1 MLNNED
7 KEKIIKY
14 IDKIN
19 YEILDRFHRNIN
31 VRMPKKHVMDDII
44 KTTVNKFTLESKI
57 IITKVYNL
65 MADRTLAEPMFQ
77 NANNGAAFYKMDV
90 EEELNE
96 KFNFEIPSKIEYE
109 ESERKINEWIKAGII
124 TIIGGVISI
133 SLKKASPIIA
143 AVVIAGIMTVINK
156 NKENNKKEDLT
167 ALVKEYLESVKQSL
181 LSWVDSIAEYYDERV
196 NELKKELEN
205 KNNSLIFLSLYIYIM
220 IKKLRRTKWKIKKI
234 L

>member
-1 MLNNED
+1 MLS
-7 KEKIIKY
+7 KEEKKKIEEHIAKLTNDILSDARNSVNSGVSKKKII
-14 IDKIN
+14 
-19 YEILDRFHRNIN
+19 
-31 VRMPKKHVMDDII
+31 DDCIMY
-44 KTTVNKFTLESKI
+44 TVSKFTPESKMLLSS
-57 IITKVYNL
+57 VYNML
-65 MADRTLAEPMFQ
+65 MERTLKEEFFTNSHNKAS
-77 NANNGAAFYKMDV
+77 FYEMNIFK
-90 EEELNE
+90 ELNE

-109 ESERKINEWIKAGII
+109 ESERKINEWKEAGIITI
-124 TIIGGVISI
+124 TIIGGVIISI

-205 KNNSLIFLSLYIYIM
+205 KN
-220 IKKLRRTKWKIKKI
+220 K
-234 L
+234 

>member
-31 VRMPKKHVMDDII
+31 VGMPKKHVMDDII

-133 SLKKASPIIA
+133 SLKKASPIIV

-205 KNNSLIFLSLYIYIM
+205 KN
-220 IKKLRRTKWKIKKI
+220 K
-234 L
+234 

>member
-1 MLNNED
+1 MLS
-7 KEKIIKY
+7 KEEKKKIGEHIAKLTNDILSDTINSVNSGVSKKKII
-14 IDKIN
+14 
-19 YEILDRFHRNIN
+19 
-31 VRMPKKHVMDDII
+31 DDCIMY
-44 KTTVNKFTLESKI
+44 TVSKFTPESKMLLSS
-57 IITKVYNL
+57 VYNML
-65 MADRTLAEPMFQ
+65 MERTLKEEFFTNSHNKAS
-77 NANNGAAFYKMDV
+77 FYEMNIFK
-90 EEELNE
+90 ELNE

-133 SLKKASPIIA
+133 SLKKASPIIV

-205 KNNSLIFLSLYIYIM
+205 KN
-220 IKKLRRTKWKIKKI
+220 K
-234 L
+234 

>member
-1 MLNNED
+1 MLS
-7 KEKIIKY
+7 KEEKNKIEEHIAKLTNDILSDARNSINSGVSEKKII
-14 IDKIN
+14 
-19 YEILDRFHRNIN
+19 
-31 VRMPKKHVMDDII
+31 DDCIMYTI
-44 KTTVNKFTLESKI
+44 SKFTPESKMLLSS
-57 IITKVYNL
+57 VYNML
-65 MADRTLAEPMFQ
+65 MERTLKEEFFTNSHNKAS
-77 NANNGAAFYKMDV
+77 FYEMNIFK
-90 EEELNE
+90 ELKE
-96 KFNFEIPSKIEYE
+96 KFNFEIHSKIEYE

-167 ALVKEYLESVKQSL
+167 ALVKEYLESVKQSI

-205 KNNSLIFLSLYIYIM
+205 KN
-220 IKKLRRTKWKIKKI
+220 K
-234 L
+234 

>member
-1 MLNNED
+1 
-7 KEKIIKY
+7 
-14 IDKIN
+14 
-19 YEILDRFHRNIN
+19 
-31 VRMPKKHVMDDII
+31 
-44 KTTVNKFTLESKI
+44 
-57 IITKVYNL
+57 

-77 NANNGAAFYKMDV
+77 NANNGADFYKMDV
-90 EEELNE
+90 ERELKE

-133 SLKKASPIIA
+133 SLKKAAPIIV
-143 AVVIAGIMTVINK
+143 AVSIAGIMTVINK

-196 NELKKELEN
+196 NELKKN
-205 KNNSLIFLSLYIYIM
+205 
-220 IKKLRRTKWKIKKI
+220 WKIKISKLI
-234 L
+234 A